1 MEVARYLD
9 RIAYD
14 GPLEPTAA
22 TLAGLHEAHYR
33 TVPFEN
39 LDIALGRPIVPV
51 EATCYAKIVDRRRG
65 GFCYELN
72 CAFAWLL
79 RALGFQ
85 VTLHSAEVWE
95 GESGGFSPPFDHLAL
110 RVNVGGSWLA
120 DVGFGAAF
128 FRPLRLDERGEQ
140 HDPGGVFRVIEAGA
154 WLRLESRD
162 ADGAWRPAYR
172 FGLSPYALAD
182 FAARCRYHQ
191 ASPDSH
197 FTQHSTCSLP
207 TATGRVTLSDRRLIV
222 TANGLRE
229 ETDLPDEAARA
240 AALKEHFGI
249 VL

>member
-14 GPLEPTAA
+14 GPQAPTAA

-33 TVPFEN
+33 KVPFEN
-39 LDIALGRPIVPV
+39 LDIALGRPIVPD
-51 EATCYAKIVDRRRG
+51 EAACYAKIVDRRRG

-72 CAFAWLL
+72 GAFAWLL

-85 VTLHSAEVWE
+85 VTLHSAQVWE
-95 GESGGFSPPFDHLAL
+95 GASGSFTPAFDHLAL
-110 RVNVGGSWLA
+110 RVNLDGSWLA

-128 FRPLRLDERGEQ
+128 FRPLRLDLPGEQ
-140 HDPGGVFRVIEAGA
+140 HDRGGVFRIVEAGA

-162 ADGAWRPAYR
+162 ADGTWRPEYR
-172 FGLSPYALAD
+172 VDLTPHTLAD
-182 FAARCRYHQ
+182 FATRCSYHQ
-191 ASPDSH
+191 TSPDSH

-222 TANGLRE
+222 TANGVRE